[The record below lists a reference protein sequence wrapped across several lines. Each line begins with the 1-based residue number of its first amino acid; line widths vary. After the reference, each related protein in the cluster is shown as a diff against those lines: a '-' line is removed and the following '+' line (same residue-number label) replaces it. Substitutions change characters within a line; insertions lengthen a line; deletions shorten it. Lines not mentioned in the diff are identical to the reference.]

1 MGKAGAGTMTMTYE
15 RFETLAD
22 AYGGDLRRWP
32 EAEREAARALRD
44 ADPRAAVLLREAD
57 GLDALLDAVPRPA
70 ASHALREAVIASAAG
85 AGLGAGSKARRRGAI
100 GPLAW
105 LSGAGWAAAA
115 CAGVVFGVN
124 LTSHLTADVQADA
137 VLYQASLAGA
147 DDTEVLGG

>member
-1 MGKAGAGTMTMTYE
+1 MTYE
-15 RFETLAD
+15 RFETLAE

-32 EAEREAARALRD
+32 EAEREAGRALLDR
-44 ADPRAAVLLREAD
+44 DPRAAALLREAD
-57 GLDALLDAVPRPA
+57 GLDALLDAAPRPV

-85 AGLGAGSKARRRGAI
+85 VGLRARRRGP

-115 CAGVVFGVN
+115 CAGVVFGIA

-137 VLYQASLAGA
+137 VLYQASLTSA

>member
-1 MGKAGAGTMTMTYE
+1 MTYE

-32 EAEREAARALRD
+32 EAERAAARALLD
-44 ADPRAAVLLREAD
+44 SDPRGAALLAEAD
-57 GLDALLDAVPRPA
+57 GLDALLDAAPRPTP
-70 ASHALREAVIASAAG
+70 SHALREAVIASAAG
-85 AGLGAGSKARRRGAI
+85 AGLKARRRGGL

-115 CAGVVFGVN
+115 CAGVVFGLA
-124 LTSHLTADVQADA
+124 LTSYMTANVRADT
-137 VLYQASLAGA
+137 VLYQASLSGA

>member
-1 MGKAGAGTMTMTYE
+1 MTYE

-32 EAEREAARALRD
+32 EAEREAGRALLD
-44 ADPRAAVLLREAD
+44 SDPRAAAVLREAD
-57 GLDALLDAVPRPA
+57 GLDALLDAAPRPV

-85 AGLGAGSKARRRGAI
+85 AGLKARRRGP

-115 CAGVVFGVN
+115 CAGVVFGIT

-137 VLYQASLAGA
+137 VLYQASLTSA

>member
-1 MGKAGAGTMTMTYE
+1 MTYE
-15 RFETLAD
+15 RFEYLAD

-32 EAEREAARALRD
+32 EGEREAARALLESD
-44 ADPRAAVLLREAD
+44 ARAAVLLREAD
-57 GLDALLDAVPRPA
+57 GLDALLDAAPRPA
-70 ASHALREAVIASAAG
+70 PSHALREQVIASAAG
-85 AGLGAGSKARRRGAI
+85 AGLKARRRGP

-115 CAGVVFGVN
+115 CAGVVFGIT

-137 VLYQASLAGA
+137 VLYQASLTSA

>member
-57 GLDALLDAVPRPA
+57 RLDALLDAAPRPA
-70 ASHALREAVIASAAG
+70 PSHALREQVIAGAAG
-85 AGLGAGSKARRRGAI
+85 AGLGARLGARRRGP

-137 VLYQASLAGA
+137 VLYQASLTSA

>member
-1 MGKAGAGTMTMTYE
+1 MTYE

-32 EAEREAARALRD
+32 EGEREAARALLEG
-44 ADPRAAVLLREAD
+44 DPRAAVLLREAD
-57 GLDALLDAVPRPA
+57 GLDALLDAAPRPA

-85 AGLGAGSKARRRGAI
+85 AGLKARRRGP

-115 CAGVVFGVN
+115 CAGVVFGLA
-124 LTSHLTADVQADA
+124 LTSHMTANVRADT
-137 VLYQASLAGA
+137 VLYQASLSGA

>member
-1 MGKAGAGTMTMTYE
+1 MGKAGAGTMMMTYE
-15 RFETLAD
+15 RFEYLTD

-32 EAEREAARALRD
+32 EREREAARALRD
-44 ADPRAAVLLREAD
+44 ADPRAALLLREAD
-57 GLDALLDAVPRPA
+57 GLDALLDAAPRPV

-85 AGLGAGSKARRRGAI
+85 AGLKARRRGAI

-115 CAGVVFGVN
+115 CAGVVFGIN
-124 LTSHLTADVQADA
+124 LTGHLTADVQADA
-137 VLYQASLAGA
+137 VLYQASLTSA

>member
-1 MGKAGAGTMTMTYE
+1 MTMTYE
-15 RFETLAD
+15 RFEYLAD

-32 EAEREAARALRD
+32 EGEREAARALLESD
-44 ADPRAAVLLREAD
+44 ARAAVLLREAD
-57 GLDALLDAVPRPA
+57 GLDALLDAAPRPA
-70 ASHALREAVIASAAG
+70 PSHALREQVIASAAG
-85 AGLGAGSKARRRGAI
+85 AGLKARRRGP

-115 CAGVVFGVN
+115 CAGVVFGIT

-137 VLYQASLAGA
+137 VLYQASLTSA

>member
-15 RFETLAD
+15 RFEYLTD

-32 EAEREAARALRD
+32 EGEREAARRLRD
-44 ADPRAAVLLREAD
+44 LDPRAAVLLREAD
-57 GLDALLDAVPRPA
+57 GLDALLDAAPRPA
-70 ASHALREAVIASAAG
+70 PSHVVREQVIASAAG
-85 AGLGAGSKARRRGAI
+85 AGLRAPRRGP

>member
-15 RFETLAD
+15 RFEYLAD

-32 EAEREAARALRD
+32 EGEREAARALLESD
-44 ADPRAAVLLREAD
+44 ARAAVLLREAD
-57 GLDALLDAVPRPA
+57 GLDALLDAAPRPA
-70 ASHALREAVIASAAG
+70 PSHALREQVIASAAG
-85 AGLGAGSKARRRGAI
+85 AGLKARRRGP

-115 CAGVVFGVN
+115 CAGVVFGIT

-137 VLYQASLAGA
+137 VLYQASLTSA

>member
-1 MGKAGAGTMTMTYE
+1 MTMTYE
-15 RFETLAD
+15 RFEYLVD

-32 EAEREAARALRD
+32 DAEREAARALRD
-44 ADPRAAVLLREAD
+44 ADRGGGVWVRVAD
-57 GLDALLDAVPRPA
+57 GLDALLDAAPRPA
-70 ASHALREAVIASAAG
+70 PSHALREAVIASAAG
-85 AGLGAGSKARRRGAI
+85 AGLRGRRRGP

-115 CAGVVFGVN
+115 CAGVVFGIN

-137 VLYQASLAGA
+137 VLYQASLTSA

>member
-1 MGKAGAGTMTMTYE
+1 MTYE

-32 EAEREAARALRD
+32 EAEREAARVLLD
-44 ADPRAAVLLREAD
+44 SDPRAAVLLCEAD
-57 GLDALLDAVPRPA
+57 GLDALLDAAPRPA
-70 ASHALREAVIASAAG
+70 ASPALREVVIAGAAG
-85 AGLGAGSKARRRGAI
+85 AGLHAQRRGP

-124 LTSHLTADVQADA
+124 LTSYLTADVQADA
-137 VLYQASLAGA
+137 VLYQASLTSA

>member
-1 MGKAGAGTMTMTYE
+1 MTYE
-15 RFETLAD
+15 RFEYLAD

-32 EAEREAARALRD
+32 EVEREAGRALLES
-44 ADPRAAVLLREAD
+44 DPRAAVLLREAD
-57 GLDALLDAVPRPA
+57 GLDALLDAAPRPVA
-70 ASHALREAVIASAAG
+70 THALREQVIASAAG
-85 AGLGAGSKARRRGAI
+85 AGLKARRRGP

-115 CAGVVFGVN
+115 CAGVVFGIT

-137 VLYQASLAGA
+137 VLYQASLTSA

>member
-1 MGKAGAGTMTMTYE
+1 MTYE

-32 EAEREAARALRD
+32 EAEREAGRALLD
-44 ADPRAAVLLREAD
+44 SDPRAAVLLRDAD
-57 GLDALLDAVPRPA
+57 GLDALLDAAPRPA
-70 ASHALREAVIASAAG
+70 PSHALREAVIASAAG
-85 AGLGAGSKARRRGAI
+85 AGLKARRRGP

-115 CAGVVFGVN
+115 CAGVVFGIT

-137 VLYQASLAGA
+137 VLYQASLTSA

>member
-1 MGKAGAGTMTMTYE
+1 MTYE

-32 EAEREAARALRD
+32 EAERAAARALLD
-44 ADPRAAVLLREAD
+44 SDPRGAALLAEAD
-57 GLDALLDAVPRPA
+57 GLDALLDAAPRPTP
-70 ASHALREAVIASAAG
+70 SHALREAVIASAAG
-85 AGLGAGSKARRRGAI
+85 AGLKARRRGP

-115 CAGVVFGVN
+115 CAGVVFGLA
-124 LTSHLTADVQADA
+124 LTSHMTANVRADT
-137 VLYQASLAGA
+137 VLYQASLSGA

>member
-1 MGKAGAGTMTMTYE
+1 MTYE

-32 EAEREAARALRD
+32 EAERAAARALLD
-44 ADPRAAVLLREAD
+44 SDPRGAALLAEAD
-57 GLDALLDAVPRPA
+57 GLDALLDAAPRPTP
-70 ASHALREAVIASAAG
+70 SHALREAVIASAAG
-85 AGLGAGSKARRRGAI
+85 AGLKARRRGP

-137 VLYQASLAGA
+137 VLYQASLTSA

>member
-15 RFETLAD
+15 RFEYLAD

-32 EAEREAARALRD
+32 EGEREAARALT
-44 ADPRAAVLLREAD
+44 ASDPRAAVLLRQAD
-57 GLDALLDAVPRPA
+57 GLDALLDAAPRPA
-70 ASHALREAVIASAAG
+70 PSHALREQVIASAAG
-85 AGLGAGSKARRRGAI
+85 AGLGAGLRARRRGP

-137 VLYQASLAGA
+137 VLYQASLTSA

>member
-15 RFETLAD
+15 RFDYLAD

-32 EAEREAARALRD
+32 EAEREAARALVA
-44 ADPRAAVLLREAD
+44 ADPRAAALLREAD
-57 GLDALLDAVPRPA
+57 GLDALLDAAPRPA
-70 ASHALREAVIASAAG
+70 PSHALREAVIASAAG
-85 AGLGAGSKARRRGAI
+85 AGLKARRRGAI

-115 CAGVVFGVN
+115 CAGVVFGIN
-124 LTSHLTADVQADA
+124 LTSHMTADVQADA
-137 VLYQASLAGA
+137 VLYQASLTSA

>member
-15 RFETLAD
+15 RFDYLAD

-32 EAEREAARALRD
+32 EAEREAARALIA
-44 ADPRAAVLLREAD
+44 ADPRAAALLREAD
-57 GLDALLDAVPRPA
+57 GLDALLDAAPRPA
-70 ASHALREAVIASAAG
+70 PSHALREAVIASAAG
-85 AGLGAGSKARRRGAI
+85 AGLKARRRGAI

-115 CAGVVFGVN
+115 CAGVVFGIN
-124 LTSHLTADVQADA
+124 LTSHMTADVQADA
-137 VLYQASLAGA
+137 VLYQASLTSA

>member
-15 RFETLAD
+15 RFEYLTD

-57 GLDALLDAVPRPA
+57 GLDALLDAAPRPV

-85 AGLGAGSKARRRGAI
+85 AGLRARRRGAI

-137 VLYQASLAGA
+137 VLYQASLTSA

>member
-1 MGKAGAGTMTMTYE
+1 MTYE

-32 EAEREAARALRD
+32 EAEREAARLLKET
-44 ADPRAAVLLREAD
+44 DPRAAALLAD
-57 GLDALLDAVPRPA
+57 ADRLDALLDAAPRA
-70 ASHALREAVIASAAG
+70 VASHALREQVLASAAG
-85 AGLGAGSKARRRGAI
+85 AGLRARRRGGL

-115 CAGVVFGVN
+115 CAGVVFGVA
-124 LTSHLTADVQADA
+124 LTSHMTANVQADA

>member
-1 MGKAGAGTMTMTYE
+1 MTYE

-32 EAEREAARALRD
+32 EAEREAARALLD
-44 ADPRAAVLLREAD
+44 SDPRATVLLREAD
-57 GLDALLDAVPRPA
+57 GLDALLDAAPRPA
-70 ASHALREAVIASAAG
+70 PSHVLREAVIAGAAG
-85 AGLGAGSKARRRGAI
+85 VGLRARRRGP

-115 CAGVVFGVN
+115 CAGVVFGIN

-137 VLYQASLAGA
+137 VLYQASLISA